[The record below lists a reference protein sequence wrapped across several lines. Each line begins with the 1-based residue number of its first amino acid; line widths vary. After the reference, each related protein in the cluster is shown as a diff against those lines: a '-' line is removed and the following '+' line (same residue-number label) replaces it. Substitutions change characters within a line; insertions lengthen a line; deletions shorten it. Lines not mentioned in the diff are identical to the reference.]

1 MKKMLLLAF
10 VAVLASFYAPV
21 GTLSKKERKMA
32 TTQLKATQKE
42 MVKSIKGLSD
52 AQLNFKPAPDKWSV
66 KECVYHIALSETNLW
81 QWVDGTLKAPA
92 NPDKRAEIKMT
103 DEQVISGTSSRS
115 TKVKTFEAL
124 EPQTAKWANTDEALA
139 AFQEGRS
146 KLINYIK
153 STDDDMRN
161 HIATQ
166 SPLGAMDA
174 YQLILLISSHTK
186 RHVLQINEIKADA
199 GFPK

>member
-1 MKKMLLLAF
+1 MNKILLLAL
-10 VAVLASFYAPV
+10 VAMLASFYAPV
-21 GTLSKKERKMA
+21 ETLSKKERKMA
-32 TTQLKATQKE
+32 TTRLKATQKE
-42 MVKSIKGLSD
+42 MMKSVKNLSE
-52 AQLNFKPAPDKWSV
+52 AQLNFKSAPDKWSV
-66 KECVYHIALSETNLW
+66 KECVYHIALSEINLW

-92 NPDKRAEIKMT
+92 NPDKRADIKMT
-103 DEQVISGTSSRS
+103 DDQVIAGISSRS
-115 TKVKTFEAL
+115 TKAKTFEAL
-124 EPQTAKWANTDEALA
+124 EPQTAKWVNTDEALA

-161 HIATQ
+161 HVATQ

-174 YQLILLISSHTK
+174 YQLILLISSHTN
-186 RHVLQINEIKADA
+186 RHVQQINEVKADA

>member
-1 MKKMLLLAF
+1 MKKIVLLAF
-10 VAVLASFYAPV
+10 VAMLASFYAPV
-21 GTLSKKERKMA
+21 ETLSRKERKMA

-42 MVKSIKGLSD
+42 LMKSIKGLSE

-92 NPDKRAEIKMT
+92 NPDKKADIKMT
-103 DEQVISGTSSRS
+103 DEQVIAGVSSRS
-115 TKVKTFEAL
+115 TKAKTFEAL
-124 EPQTAKWANTDEALA
+124 EPQTAKWANTDEASA

-146 KLINYIK
+146 KLINYVK
-153 STDDDMRN
+153 NTSEDLRN
-161 HIATQ
+161 HVATE
-166 SPLGAMDA
+166 SPLGAIDA

-186 RHVLQINEIKADA
+186 RHVLQINEVKADA

>member
-1 MKKMLLLAF
+1 MKKILLLAF
-10 VAVLASFYAPV
+10 VAVLTSFYAPV
-21 GTLSKKERKMA
+21 ETLSRKERKMA

-42 MVKSIKGLSD
+42 VMKSIKGLSE
-52 AQLNFKPAPDKWSV
+52 AQLNFKPAPEKWSV

-92 NPDKRAEIKMT
+92 NPDKRADIKMT
-103 DEQVISGTSSRS
+103 DEQVIAGVSSRS
-115 TKVKTFEAL
+115 TKAKTFEAL

-146 KLINYIK
+146 KLINYVK
-153 STDDDMRN
+153 NTSDDLRN
-161 HIATQ
+161 HVATE
-166 SPLGAMDA
+166 SPLGAIDG
-174 YQLILLISSHTK
+174 YQLILLISSHTN
-186 RHVLQINEIKADA
+186 RHVQQINEVKADA

>member
-1 MKKMLLLAF
+1 MKKIVLLAF
-10 VAVLASFYAPV
+10 VAMLASFYAPV
-21 GTLSKKERKMA
+21 ETLSRKERKMA

-42 MVKSIKGLSD
+42 LMKSIKGLSE

-92 NPDKRAEIKMT
+92 NPDKRADIKMT
-103 DEQVISGTSSRS
+103 DDQVIAGVSSRS
-115 TKVKTFEAL
+115 VKAKTFEAL

-161 HIATQ
+161 HVVTE
-166 SPLGAMDA
+166 SPLGAMDT

-186 RHVLQINEIKADA
+186 RHVLQINEVKAEA